1 PVSQNARPN
10 DTYKRNPGVAPLKNK
25 AKMSAIFKEMALTLF
40 RVPEALPSSEAAHA
54 TLLLTHVAW
63 NRALG
68 ETCTDAEC
76 RRILRKFE
84 KSRPALWAELRS
96 HDWKS
101 MINDLIE
108 YKKKRYPYDK
118 RIVVV
123 CGINPKKNIHVEWH
137 YPSSSDVHV

>member
-1 PVSQNARPN
+1 ME
-10 DTYKRNPGVAPLKNK
+10 NK
-25 AKMSAIFKEMALTLF
+25 AKMSDIFKEMALTLF
-40 RVPEALPSSEAAHA
+40 RVPNAIPSSEAAHA

-68 ETCTDAEC
+68 ETFTDVEC
-76 RRILRKFE
+76 RRILRQFE
-84 KSRPALWAELRS
+84 KSRPALWVELRS
-96 HDWKS
+96 RDWKS

-108 YKKKRYPYDK
+108 YKKERYPDDK

-137 YPSSSDVHV
+137 YPVASDVNA